1 MKFASIV
8 LVAAGLQ
15 SIGVDSVDNEEVA
28 VFKAIAKLIWAD
40 ASGDMTF
47 DFLGDSA
54 TCSWKAEDECIQHPT
69 FLGGSDEAH
78 EACETSMINAL
89 EDPRLND
96 NVEKYLLFNS
106 KANIPMSEVNC
117 TSLLE
122 ASQEVFPE
130 SVALDEARSN
140 YLNKAIAKLIW
151 ADASGD
157 MTFDFLGDSATCSW
171 KAEDECIQHPTFL
184 GGSDEA
190 HEACETSMI
199 NALEDPRLNDNVEKY
214 LLFNSKANIPMSEV
228 NCTSLLEAS
237 QEVFPESVALDEA
250 RSNYLNGLVEPVEAD
265 DATLSLTTSTVAAE
279 EVEEESMSMSLS
291 MAEENATTTTTE
303 GATTTTEGASTTT
316 EGTTT
321 TPKPTTSA
329 VETTSS
335 AVEITTAAEENA
347 SDDAVSMSM
356 SEGYESDDVTE
367 GGSDDVPESGA
378 AIFSTGCLFA
388 GVASFLSLWL

>member
-1 MKFASIV
+1 MNPFIATMKFASIV

-69 FLGGSDEAH
+69 FLGGSDEA
-78 EACETSMINAL
+78 
-89 EDPRLND
+89 
-96 NVEKYLLFNS
+96 Y
-106 KANIPMSEVNC
+106 
-117 TSLLE
+117 
-122 ASQEVFPE
+122 
-130 SVALDEARSN
+130 
-140 YLNKAIAKLIW
+140 
-151 ADASGD
+151 
-157 MTFDFLGDSATCSW
+157 
-171 KAEDECIQHPTFL
+171 
-184 GGSDEA
+184 
-190 HEACETSMI
+190 EACETSMI

-279 EVEEESMSMSLS
+279 EVEEESMSTSLS

>member
-1 MKFASIV
+1 MKYASIV
-8 LVAAGLQ
+8 LVAAALE

-47 DFLGDSA
+47 DFFGDSA
-54 TCSWKAEDECIQHPT
+54 TCSWKTEDECVQHPT
-69 FLGGSDEAH
+69 FLGGSDEAY

-106 KANIPMSEVNC
+106 KPNIPMSNC

-130 SVALDEARSN
+130 SV
-140 YLNKAIAKLIW
+140 
-151 ADASGD
+151 
-157 MTFDFLGDSATCSW
+157 
-171 KAEDECIQHPTFL
+171 
-184 GGSDEA
+184 
-190 HEACETSMI
+190 
-199 NALEDPRLNDNVEKY
+199 V
-214 LLFNSKANIPMSEV
+214 
-228 NCTSLLEAS
+228 
-237 QEVFPESVALDEA
+237 LDEA

-265 DATLSLTTSTVAAE
+265 DATLSLTSSTVAAE
-279 EVEEESMSMSLS
+279 EVEEESTSMSLS
-291 MAEENATTTTTE
+291 MAEENETTTTTE
-303 GATTTTEGASTTT
+303 GATTTTESASTTT

-335 AVEITTAAEENA
+335 AVEITTAAEEIA
-347 SDDAVSMSM
+347 
-356 SEGYESDDVTE
+356 SDDVTE
-367 GGSDDVPESGA
+367 GESDDVPESIA
-378 AIFSTGCLFA
+378 AIFSTGYLFA
-388 GVASFLSLWL
+388 GVALFLSLWL